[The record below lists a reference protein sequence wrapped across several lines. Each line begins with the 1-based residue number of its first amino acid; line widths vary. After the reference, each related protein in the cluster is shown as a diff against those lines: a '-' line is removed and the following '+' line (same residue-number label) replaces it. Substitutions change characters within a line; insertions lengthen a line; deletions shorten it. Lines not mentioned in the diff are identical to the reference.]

1 MLVPDAARGFAL
13 LGIAIANIATA
24 WLVADPE
31 LPAAFF
37 GGVINDSIAD
47 KTTVLFTAVTA
58 HNRGL
63 PMFATLLGFGVGL
76 IVRSLARRNFPR
88 SRARVVVVKR
98 YAFLGLFGVAHMLF
112 LFFGDIMFL
121 YGICGIILGLLMGFS
136 NKVLTILAWIAL
148 TINAALSLLFLGFVI
163 AMPDAEF
170 VGSDMSKFVNG
181 GAIETSY
188 LDMLAANLEVLTMSI
203 TTLPLQL
210 FLYLPVMMIGFVW
223 ARKGVLDDVDAH
235 RPLLIR
241 WLVVAVVVAFGI
253 GIPMGLAAIGVLP
266 AGQHMAFLVINNFAG
281 VFAGPGIL
289 AGLALALQP
298 LQRRLNEGAAVP
310 GWLVPIVAL
319 GKRSM
324 TGYLMQSVIF
334 FVLVYPFML
343 DIPRDMGA
351 FVQTLIAVG
360 VWLVTLLTAWAM
372 ERGGMQG
379 PFEKVH
385 RRLSY
390 GPTMR
395 AELTGVGGPKTAPQE
410 MPGAPG
416 AARAEDAPGSAGA

>member
-24 WLVADPE
+24 WLVASPE
-31 LPAAFF
+31 LPGAFF
-37 GGVINDSIAD
+37 GGIMNDSIAD
-47 KTTVLFTAVTA
+47 KATVLFTAVTA

-76 IVRSLARRNFPR
+76 IVRGLARRNFPI

-98 YAFLGLFGVAHMLF
+98 YAFLGLFGIAHMLF

-121 YGICGIILGLLMGFS
+121 YGICGIILGLLMGLS
-136 NKVLTILAWIAL
+136 NNVLTILAWIAL
-148 TINAALSLLFLGFVI
+148 TINAALSLLFLLFTI
-163 AMPDAEF
+163 AMPDA
-170 VGSDMSKFVNG
+170 GLAGTDMSEYVNG

-188 LDMLAANLEVLTMSI
+188 PDMLAENLQSLTTSI

-210 FLYLPVMMIGFVW
+210 FIYLPVMMIGFVW

-241 WLVVAVVVAFGI
+241 WLVVAVVVAFGV
-253 GIPMGLAAIGVLP
+253 GIPMGLTAIGVLP
-266 AGQHMAFLVINNFAG
+266 AGEHLNFLVINGFAG
-281 VFAGPGIL
+281 AFTGPGIL

-298 LQRRLNEGAAVP
+298 LQRRLNKGAVVP
-310 GWLVPIVAL
+310 GWLVPVVAL

-334 FVLVYPFML
+334 FVLVYPFTL
-343 DIPRDMGA
+343 DLPRDMGA

-360 VWLVTLLTAWAM
+360 VWLVTLMAAWAM
-372 ERGGMQG
+372 ERRGMQG

-395 AELTGVGGPKTAPQE
+395 AELTGVGGPKPASQE
-410 MPGAPG
+410 APG
-416 AARAEDAPGSAGA
+416 TVGA

>member
-24 WLVADPE
+24 WLVASPE
-31 LPAAFF
+31 LPGAFF

-47 KTTVLFTAVTA
+47 KATVLFTAVTA

-98 YAFLGLFGVAHMLF
+98 YAFLGLFGIAHMLF

-121 YGICGIILGLLMGFS
+121 YGICGIILGLLMGLS
-136 NKVLTILAWIAL
+136 NKVLSILAWIAL
-148 TINAALSLLFLGFVI
+148 TINAVLSLLFLGFVI

-170 VGSDMSKFVNG
+170 VGSDMSEFVHG

-188 LDMLAANLEVLTMSI
+188 PDMLAANLEALTMSI

-241 WLVVAVVVAFGI
+241 WLVVAVVVAFGV
-253 GIPMGLAAIGVLP
+253 GIPMGLTAIGVLP
-266 AGQHMAFLVINNFAG
+266 AGQHMAFLIINSFAG
-281 VFAGPGIL
+281 AFTGPGIL

-360 VWLVTLLTAWAM
+360 VWLVTLLAAWAM
-372 ERGGMQG
+372 ERRGMQG
-379 PFEKVH
+379 PFEKAH

-395 AELTGVGGPKTAPQE
+395 AEVAGFGGPKPAPQGALVSA
-410 MPGAPG
+410 GAPG
-416 AARAEDAPGSAGA
+416 AADAAGA

>member
-47 KTTVLFTAVTA
+47 KATVLFTAVTA

-121 YGICGIILGLLMGFS
+121 YGICGIILGLLMGLS

-170 VGSDMSKFVNG
+170 VGSDMSQFVNG

-188 LDMLAANLEVLTMSI
+188 LDMLAANLQVLTMSI

-298 LQRRLNEGAAVP
+298 LQRRLNEGAAIP

-360 VWLVTLLTAWAM
+360 VWLVTLFAAWAM
-372 ERGGMQG
+372 ERHGMQG

-395 AELTGVGGPKTAPQE
+395 AELAGVGGPKPAPQD
-410 MPGAPG
+410 APG
-416 AARAEDAPGSAGA
+416 AAGTPGAADAAGA